1 MHLWSISVF
10 AVRQVTSALKK
21 KNHNRTSL
29 HKYVQVLSYYNINL
43 RISLVYICAPLDKFS
58 HTHVL
63 WHKYSCLCM
72 LAHKHCTHM
81 LSFSHVINPPSSG
94 ALSHKHRRASYL
106 LLHWKTTW
114 TICHYLISQPKLSK
128 YVPSQP
134 QTRQSAFL
142 AIHSSQINHCFC
154 CCLPNMNLFSIPSL
168 LLLLPCAPQTALFC
182 CSLQQSG
189 PKQSRVGYC
198 IARAKT
204 HFQGSIL
211 QTTHW
216 DQWAPQI
223 SLFVHNF
230 SLHRSLLSV

>member
-10 AVRQVTSALKK
+10 TVKQVTSALKK
-21 KNHNRTSL
+21 KKSQQNQPTQICSGPLLLQHQLENIPCVHLCTTR
-29 HKYVQVLSYYNINL
+29 QVLSHT
-43 RISLVYICAPLDKFS
+43 RPLTQILLPL
-58 HTHVL
+58 H
-63 WHKYSCLCM
+63 
-72 LAHKHCTHM
+72 ACTQTLH
-81 LSFSHVINPPSSG
+81 SHVELLARNQSSK
-94 ALSHKHRRASYL
+94 LWRSLTHRRASYL